1 MNTIYSI
8 AADCGFKAIT
18 TLSCFGLTVSFCMMA
33 FGMDL
38 NSVWL

>member
-1 MNTIYSI
+1 MKTIASI
-8 AADCGFKAIT
+8 TADRAFKVVT
-18 TLSCFGLTVSFCMMA
+18 MMSCFGLAVSLCLIA

>member
-1 MNTIYSI
+1 MKTISWM
-8 AADCGFKAIT
+8 ATDRAFRAVT
-18 TLSCFGLTVSFCMMA
+18 TISCFGLAVSFSMIA